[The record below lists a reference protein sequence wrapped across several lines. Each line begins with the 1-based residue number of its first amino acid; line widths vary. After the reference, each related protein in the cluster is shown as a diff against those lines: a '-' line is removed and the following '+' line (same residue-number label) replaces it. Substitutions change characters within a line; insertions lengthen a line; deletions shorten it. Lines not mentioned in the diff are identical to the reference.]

1 VSANL
6 MRFLLHSTRDMRLPV
21 GVRALMK

>member
-21 GVRALMK
+21 GVSALMK